1 MTTKEFLDSMKF
13 KGKIDDKKHKK
24 LLKDETDKKD
34 AKVKAKKTNLSKA
47 ELQSIVDTLTGGG
60 K

>member
-1 MTTKEFLDSMKF
+1 VTTKEFLDSMKF

-24 LLKDETDKKD
+24 LLKGETDKKE
-34 AKVKAKKTNLSKA
+34 AKIKAKKSNLTKA
-47 ELQSIVDTLTGGG
+47 ELQSIVDVLGGG

>member
-1 MTTKEFLDSMKF
+1 MKF

-24 LLKDETDKKD
+24 LLKGETDKKE
-34 AKVKAKKTNLSKA
+34 AKIKAKKSNLTKA
-47 ELQSIVDTLTGGG
+47 ELQSIVDVLGGG